1 MAVAQPIGVLEPDAR
16 LSQAALRARDL
27 VAEAVQQAPE
37 PHDAS
42 GTVRIE
48 QVELSRPLADMLVR
62 ILDDLAQGH
71 AVAVHTIADG
81 EEEVTTSK
89 AARILGMS
97 RPTLIDLLEKG
108 LIPYRMVGTHR
119 RVPIVGLLA
128 YKMSTRRGGAAPSR
142 TEKLRALE
150 EMADYTDRLGLG
162 Y

>member
-1 MAVAQPIGVLEPDAR
+1 MAVAEPIGVLEPDAR
-16 LSQAALRARDL
+16 LSQAARPAREVVARAM
-27 VAEAVQQAPE
+27 QQAPE
-37 PHDAS
+37 PQDDA

-48 QVELSRPLADMLVR
+48 QVELPRPVAYLLIR
-62 ILDDLAQGH
+62 ILDDLWQGH
-71 AVAVHTIADG
+71 AIAVHTIADV
-81 EEEVTTSK
+81 EEEVSTSK

-119 RVPIVGLLA
+119 RVPVVGLLA
-128 YKMSTRRGGAAPSR
+128 YKAGMRRGRSGPSR
-142 TEKLRALE
+142 AERLRALE

>member
-1 MAVAQPIGVLEPDAR
+1 MAVAEPTGVVVPTAQITEAAKRALEV
-16 LSQAALRARDL
+16 
-27 VAEAVQQAPE
+27 VAEAVRRAPE
-37 PHDAS
+37 QADAS

-48 QVELSRPLADMLVR
+48 QMELSRPVVHMVIR
-62 ILDDLAQGH
+62 ILDDLSQGH

-108 LIPYRMVGTHR
+108 EIPYRLVGTHR
-119 RVPIVGLLA
+119 RVPVLDLLTF
-128 YKMSTRRGGAAPSR
+128 KMRMRRGGPAPSR
-142 TEKLRALE
+142 AEKLRALE

>member
-1 MAVAQPIGVLEPDAR
+1 MAAAEPIGVVQPDAR
-16 LSQAALRARDL
+16 LSQAAQRAREV
-27 VAEAVQQAPE
+27 VARAAQQAPDFQDE
-37 PHDAS
+37 P

-48 QVELSRPLADMLVR
+48 QVELPRPVAYLLIRM
-62 ILDDLAQGH
+62 LDDLWQGR
-71 AVAVHTIADG
+71 AVAVHTIADT
-81 EEEVTTSK
+81 EEEVSTSK

-119 RVPIVGLLA
+119 RVPVINLLA
-128 YKMSTRRGGAAPSR
+128 YKAGMRRGGSGPSR
-142 TEKLRALE
+142 AERLRALE

>member
-1 MAVAQPIGVLEPDAR
+1 MAVAEAIGVLEPDAQ
-16 LSQAALRARDL
+16 LSQAARRAREV
-27 VAEAVQQAPE
+27 VAEAVQQAPA
-37 PHDAS
+37 PQDDA

-48 QVELSRPLADMLVR
+48 QVELSRPLANMLMR
-62 ILDDLAQGH
+62 ILDDLSQGH

-119 RVPIVGLLA
+119 RVPIVGLLT
-128 YKMSTRRGGAAPSR
+128 YKMNMRRGGTGPSR
-142 TEKLRALE
+142 AERLRALE

>member
-1 MAVAQPIGVLEPDAR
+1 MAVAEAIGVLEPDAQ
-16 LSQAALRARDL
+16 LSQAARRARE
-27 VAEAVQQAPE
+27 VVVEAVRQAPA
-37 PHDAS
+37 PHDDT
-42 GTVRIE
+42 GTVRIPE
-48 QVELSRPLADMLVR
+48 VELSRPLVNMLVR
-62 ILDDLAQGH
+62 ILDDLSRGH

-81 EEEVTTSK
+81 EEEVSTSK

-128 YKMSTRRGGAAPSR
+128 YKMNMRRGGTGPSR
-142 TEKLRALE
+142 AERLRALE

>member
-1 MAVAQPIGVLEPDAR
+1 MAVAEPFGVIQPTAQM
-16 LSQAALRARDL
+16 SQAAARAREV
-27 VAEAVQQAPE
+27 VAEAVRQAPE
-37 PHDAS
+37 QEGAA

-48 QVELSRPLADMLVR
+48 PLELSRPVANLLLR
-62 ILDDLAQGH
+62 ILDDLSQGH
-71 AVAVHTIADG
+71 AIAVHTIADG

-108 LIPYRMVGTHR
+108 EIPYRLVGTHR
-119 RVPIVGLLA
+119 RVPVLDLLT
-128 YKMSTRRGGAAPSR
+128 YKMRMRRGRPAPSR
-142 TEKLRALE
+142 AEKLRALE

>member
-1 MAVAQPIGVLEPDAR
+1 MAVAQPVGVIQPTAQISE
-16 LSQAALRARDL
+16 AAKRAREV
-27 VAEAVQQAPE
+27 VAEALRQGAG
-37 PHDAS
+37 DAS

-48 QVELSRPLADMLVR
+48 QTELPEPVVHLLMH
-62 ILDDLAQGH
+62 ILHDLSEGH

-108 LIPYRMVGTHR
+108 EIPYRLVGTHR
-119 RVPIVGLLA
+119 RVPVLDLLT
-128 YKMSTRRGGAAPSR
+128 YKMRMRRGRPAPSR
-142 TEKLRALE
+142 AEKLRALE

>member
-1 MAVAQPIGVLEPDAR
+1 MAVAEAIGVLEPDAQ
-16 LSQAALRARDL
+16 LSQAAARARE
-27 VAEAVQQAPE
+27 VVVEAVRQAPA
-37 PHDAS
+37 PHDDA
-42 GTVRIE
+42 GTVRIP
-48 QVELSRPLADMLVR
+48 QVELSRPLADMLIR
-62 ILDDLAQGH
+62 ILGDLSQGH
-71 AVAVHTIADG
+71 AVAVHTIDSG
-81 EEEVTTSK
+81 EEEVSTSK

-128 YKMSTRRGGAAPSR
+128 YKMNMRRGGTGPSR
-142 TEKLRALE
+142 AERLRALE

>member
-1 MAVAQPIGVLEPDAR
+1 MAVAEPIGLIEPTAQLARDAR
-16 LSQAALRARDL
+16 RAREV
-27 VAEAVQQAPE
+27 VADAVQRAPE
-37 PHDAS
+37 QEDAA

-48 QVELSRPLADMLVR
+48 QVELSRPLVQVLIR
-62 ILDDLAQGH
+62 ILDDLSEGH

-108 LIPYRMVGTHR
+108 HIPYRMVGTHR
-119 RVPIVGLLA
+119 RVPVLDLLT
-128 YKMSTRRGGAAPSR
+128 YKVQMRRGPAPSR
-142 TEKLRALE
+142 AEKLRALE

>member
-16 LSQAALRARDL
+16 LSQAAHRAREV
-27 VAEAVQQAPE
+27 VAQAVQQAPQ
-37 PHDAS
+37 PDDAS

-48 QVELSRPLADMLVR
+48 QVELSRPLANMLLR
-62 ILDDLAQGH
+62 ILDDLSQGH

-119 RVPIVGLLA
+119 RVPVVGLLT

-142 TEKLRALE
+142 GEKLRALE

>member
-1 MAVAQPIGVLEPDAR
+1 MAVAEPTGVIVPTAQITE
-16 LSQAALRARDL
+16 AAKRAREV
-27 VAEAVQQAPE
+27 VAEAVRQGAGQG
-37 PHDAS
+37 DAS

-48 QVELSRPLADMLVR
+48 RVELPEPVVHLLMR
-62 ILDDLAQGH
+62 ILDGLSQGH

-81 EEEVTTSK
+81 EEEVSTGK

-108 LIPYRMVGTHR
+108 EIPYRMVGTHR
-119 RVPIVGLLA
+119 RVPVLDLLT
-128 YKMSTRRGGAAPSR
+128 YKMRMRRGRPAPSR
-142 TEKLRALE
+142 AEKLRALE